1 MMLLNLCLGTF
12 VTTVG
17 FWILLGGDLQG
28 VVAGWILVAGG
39 FLWWKAR
46 SITEVWAWTTL
57 VLGLESFA
65 WPLQRMIQLKRAT
78 ETPSNDEMGEIL
90 SAVILGLFSSVFW
103 ISFSYGLFKRAG
115 GKGTDSPNGSKP
127 MEPSSRPPDRKNTR

>member
-39 FLWWKAR
+39 LLWWKAR

-57 VLGLESFA
+57 VLGLESFV

-103 ISFSYGLFKRAG
+103 IAFSYGLFKRAD
-115 GKGTDSPNGSKP
+115 GKGMDVSSSSKP
-127 MEPSSRPPDRKNTR
+127 AEPLSRPPDSKHTR